1 MTPIR
6 VLIVDDSVVVR
17 RLLTDLLSADPDL
30 EVAGVAADG
39 RIALTKIQAL
49 RPDIVTL
56 DVEMPE
62 LDGLQTLAA
71 IRTAHPRLPV
81 IMFSALTE
89 RAANT
94 TLEALTLGAM
104 DYVTKPSG
112 ADGLAAALG
121 QVREQLVPKIKALCL
136 RGNPRPRAPGP
147 ASALVPTP
155 SFAPAPTRPAAP
167 APTLNVRTGGEVDI
181 VAIGA
186 STGGPNALAALLPR
200 IPRGLPVPIVIT
212 QHMPPVFTRQLA
224 TRLAALSGM
233 DVREAAGG
241 EALTPGSV
249 WIAPGDFHMIV
260 RRDGTNIRLGLHQ
273 GPPENSCRPSVDV
286 LFRSVAEVYGGRT
299 LAVVLTGM
307 GQDGLRGCQQLRA
320 EGAQVV
326 AQDEATSVVW
336 GMPGFVA
343 RSGLAHAV
351 VPLDLI
357 DHEIVRRV
365 KLGSRG
371 RAAVVA
377 GRKEAPRGD

>member
-1 MTPIR
+1 
-6 VLIVDDSVVVR
+6 
-17 RLLTDLLSADPDL
+17 
-30 EVAGVAADG
+30 
-39 RIALTKIQAL
+39 
-49 RPDIVTL
+49 
-56 DVEMPE
+56 
-62 LDGLQTLAA
+62 
-71 IRTAHPRLPV
+71 
-81 IMFSALTE
+81 
-89 RAANT
+89 
-94 TLEALTLGAM
+94 
-104 DYVTKPSG
+104 
-112 ADGLAAALG
+112 
-121 QVREQLVPKIKALCL
+121 
-136 RGNPRPRAPGP
+136 
-147 ASALVPTP
+147 
-155 SFAPAPTRPAAP
+155 
-167 APTLNVRTGGEVDI
+167 
-181 VAIGA
+181 
-186 STGGPNALAALLPR
+186 
-200 IPRGLPVPIVIT
+200 
-212 QHMPPVFTRQLA
+212 MPPVFTRQLA

-307 GQDGLRGCQQLRA
+307 GQDGLRGCQQLRS

-365 KLGSRG
+365 KLGSRA
-371 RAAVVA
+371 RATVA
-377 GRKEAPRGD
+377 AAATGRKEAPRGD